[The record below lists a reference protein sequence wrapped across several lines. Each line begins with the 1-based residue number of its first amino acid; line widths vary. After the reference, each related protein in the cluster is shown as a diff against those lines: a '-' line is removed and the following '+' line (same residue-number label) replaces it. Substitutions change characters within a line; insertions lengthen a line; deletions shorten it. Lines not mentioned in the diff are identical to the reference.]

1 MTTSC
6 KTWTSTDRT
15 RSTIS
20 KDLVV
25 TRATTA
31 GTLEQLGL
39 EVDTLKA
46 LERQAFGVLHSG
58 RDAKWT
64 QLNRILD
71 DPLMVDTDGN
81 RRKLIVFTEPKD
93 TLHYLRDKIQARLG
107 NPDAVAVI
115 HGGVTREER
124 RKVIE
129 RFMQDRDLLVLVAN
143 DAAGEG
149 VNLQRGHLMVNYDLP
164 WNPNKPE
171 PASRNFIRWLHA
183 EFYRDVPQAMLS
195 IRSDHAEFRMTPGEW
210 RSAPEHD
217 VAVGRHI
224 PPSSRSVEPFMA
236 HFERRYRFE
245 GTGPAARILA
255 MAAAH
260 HRLNYI
266 HPFPDGNGRVSRLM
280 SHAMALKAGIGA
292 HGLWSVSR
300 GLARGLD
307 SRREYRTWMDRA
319 DTPRQGD
326 LDGRGNLSRSAL
338 VDFTLWFLEVC
349 LDQVT
354 FMGALFDL
362 DNLDARLARHVERSD
377 TLKPEAARLL
387 REALVR
393 GRIDR
398 GEASRITGL
407 PERTARRV
415 LGDIVDAGLL
425 ASATPKGP
433 VSLRFPVDTLEGLFP
448 RLYPET

>member
-1 MTTSC
+1 M
-6 KTWTSTDRT
+6 
-15 RSTIS
+15 
-20 KDLVV
+20 
-25 TRATTA
+25 A
-31 GTLEQLGL
+31 
-39 EVDTLKA
+39 
-46 LERQAFGVLHSG
+46 
-58 RDAKWT
+58 
-64 QLNRILD
+64 
-71 DPLMVDTDGN
+71 
-81 RRKLIVFTEPKD
+81 
-93 TLHYLRDKIQARLG
+93 
-107 NPDAVAVI
+107 
-115 HGGVTREER
+115 
-124 RKVIE
+124 
-129 RFMQDRDLLVLVAN
+129 
-143 DAAGEG
+143 
-149 VNLQRGHLMVNYDLP
+149 
-164 WNPNKPE
+164 
-171 PASRNFIRWLHA
+171 
-183 EFYRDVPQAMLS
+183 
-195 IRSDHAEFRMTPGEW
+195 PGQW

-224 PPSSRSVEPFMA
+224 PPSSRAVEPFMA

-307 SRREYRTWMDRA
+307 SRREYKTWMDRA

-326 LDGRGNLSRSAL
+326 PDGPGNLSRSAL
-338 VDFTLWFLEVC
+338 VDFTLWFLKVC

-354 FMGALFDL
+354 FMGELFDL

-377 TLKPEAARLL
+377 ALKPEAARLL

-448 RLYPET
+448 RLHPEP

>member
-1 MTTSC
+1 MTSANDVIETPSRIEPARLED
-6 KTWTSTDRT
+6 TPEPIADAIAALSSASAALGARLHPATAGNLA
-15 RSTIS
+15 
-20 KDLVV
+20 DLVRLMNCYYSNLIEGHN
-25 TRATTA
+25 TRPRDIERALA
-31 GTLEQLGL
+31 G
-39 EVDTLKA
+39 D
-46 LERQAFGVLHSG
+46 
-58 RDAKWT
+58 
-64 QLNRILD
+64 LD
-71 DPLMVDTDGN
+71 ED
-81 RRKLIVFTEPKD
+81 
-93 TLHYLRDKIQARLG
+93 
-107 NPDAVAVI
+107 
-115 HGGVTREER
+115 EER
-124 RKVIE
+124 RSLQIE
-129 RFMQDRDLLVLVAN
+129 AAAHVHVQEKIDRM
-143 DAAGEG
+143 AAEDS
-149 VNLQRGHLMVNYDLP
+149 L
-164 WNPNKPE
+164 PE
-171 PASRNFIRWLHA
+171 PASRDFIRWLHA
-183 EFYRDVPQAMLS
+183 EFYRDAPEAMLNIVS
-195 IRSDHAEFRMTPGEW
+195 AHAEFRMAPGEW

-224 PPSSRSVEPFMA
+224 PPSSRALEPFMA

-245 GTGPAARILA
+245 ELGPATRILA

-300 GLARGLD
+300 GLARGLE
-307 SRREYRTWMDRA
+307 SRNEYKTRMDLA
-319 DTPRQGD
+319 DTPRRGD
-326 LDGRGNLSRSAL
+326 LDGRGNLSQSAL
-338 VDFTLWFLEVC
+338 VDFTLWFLKVC

-354 FMGALFDL
+354 FMAELFDL
-362 DNLDARLARHVERSD
+362 DNLDARLTRHVERSD

-415 LGDIVDAGLL
+415 LGDVIEAGLL

-433 VSLRFPVDTLEGLFP
+433 VSLRFPVDALESLFP

>member
-1 MTTSC
+1 MASAYDIIEAPPRIEPARLEEVPEAIADAIAALSSASAALGARLHPATAANLS
-6 KTWTSTDRT
+6 
-15 RSTIS
+15 
-20 KDLVV
+20 DLVRV
-25 TRATTA
+25 MNCYYSNLIEGHDTRPRDIARALA
-31 GTLEQLGL
+31 GDLDEN
-39 EVDTLKA
+39 E
-46 LERQAFGVLHSG
+46 G
-58 RDAKWT
+58 R
-64 QLNRILD
+64 
-71 DPLMVDTDGN
+71 
-81 RRKLIVFTEPKD
+81 
-93 TLHYLRDKIQARLG
+93 RDLQIE
-107 NPDAVAVI
+107 AVAHVRVQEKI
-115 HGGVTREER
+115 
-124 RKVIE
+124 
-129 RFMQDRDLLVLVAN
+129 DRL
-143 DAAGEG
+143 AAEDR
-149 VNLQRGHLMVNYDLP
+149 L
-164 WNPNKPE
+164 PE
-171 PASRNFIRWLHA
+171 PASRDFIRWLHA
-183 EFYRDVPQAMLS
+183 EFYRDAPQAMLS
-195 IRSDHAEFRMTPGEW
+195 IRSAHAEIRMAPGEW

-224 PPSSRSVEPFMA
+224 PPSSRSVESFMR

-307 SRREYRTWMDRA
+307 SRREYKSWMDRA

-326 LDGRGNLSRSAL
+326 LDGRGNLSRRAL
-338 VDFTLWFLEVC
+338 VDFTLWFLKVC
-349 LDQVT
+349 LDQVI
-354 FMGALFDL
+354 FMGKLFDL

-377 TLKPEAARLL
+377 RLKPEAACLL

-393 GRIDR
+393 GRINR

-415 LGDIVDAGLL
+415 LGDVVDAELL

-448 RLYPET
+448 RLYPDT